1 MIGVRD
7 VVVIRDALDDTEALL
22 KCLRE
27 LVGRRLHRCTV
38 QGVADVLF
46 LSPLRALVVQILHDL
61 QCKRLRLRIR
71 MGLSGHAYTH
81 LVEAGVAEG
90 KGGVV
95 SEKKL
100 IDLLALLEACQ
111 CTILPEDRCDIRG
124 GAHQALMTDAECTV
138 AELQALIEDTPEGLH
153 VAMCRAGDIHEVDRD
168 DALVETAIIL
178 MLALREIAGIRLIII
193 VAEALRLLL
202 VIRCQEGTT
211 AHARVNIALILPHL
225 LRRDVVRHHA
235 LRGALRCQLRQVVVL
250 ALRIDIVL
258 IQCVD
263 DLREGRCDPDTLLI
277 LDALHALLQDLLDD
291 HREVITGLARRYLIE
306 VHEHRNERCLTVTG
320 HEGDHLILDGLYTTY
335 DLFLQALFHDL
346 PYLLV
351 GHADAGLCILFQ
363 HAARDLLTGY
373 VHERCQ
379 VAEGEGLSAILV
391 RGHLCDD
398 LCCDIAGRIEAVRL
412 LDHGAGDHGAVLQH
426 ILEIHEITVVLTLC
440 EVIRIMEVD
449 DALAVCLRDL
459 LREKHTVGEV
469 SRYIAGHIV
478 TLCGV
483 DHRIL
488 IRVFLLRLLV

>member
-1 MIGVRD
+1 
-7 VVVIRDALDDTEALL
+7 
-22 KCLRE
+22 
-27 LVGRRLHRCTV
+27 
-38 QGVADVLF
+38 
-46 LSPLRALVVQILHDL
+46 
-61 QCKRLRLRIR
+61 
-71 MGLSGHAYTH
+71 
-81 LVEAGVAEG
+81 
-90 KGGVV
+90 
-95 SEKKL
+95 
-100 IDLLALLEACQ
+100 
-111 CTILPEDRCDIRG
+111 
-124 GAHQALMTDAECTV
+124 MTDTKCTMT
-138 AELQALIEDTPEGLH
+138 ELQALIEDAPEGFH
-153 VAMCRAGDIHEVDRD
+153 IAMGGAGHIHEVDRHH
-168 DALVETAIIL
+168 ALVETAVIL
-178 MLALREIAGIRLIII
+178 MLTLHEVAGIGLIII

-235 LRGALRCQLRQVVVL
+235 LRSALRCQLRQVVVL

-277 LDALHALLQDLLDD
+277 LDALHALLQHLLDD
-291 HREVITGLARRYLIE
+291 HREVITGLTRRYLIE

-320 HEGDHLILDGLYTTY
+320 HEGDHLILDGLYSTY
-335 DLFLQALFHDL
+335 DLLLQTLLHNL

-351 GHADAGLCILFQ
+351 GHAHAGLCILLQ
-363 HAARDLLTGY
+363 HAACDLLTGY

-391 RGHLCDD
+391 RCHLRDD

-478 TLCGV
+478 TLCGI